1 MKDSENFLNII
12 EQMMKLGIELDDEWV
27 LSEFVETLNEED
39 EE

>member
-1 MKDSENFLNII
+1 MKDSENFLNVI